1 MIEIAKKEF
10 NLNDINY
17 FNLDVVESINILNK
31 KKNNKFDTIFIDV
44 YDENSQIPDIF
55 LEENFIKNITNLL
68 TVD

>member
-55 LEENFIKNITNLL
+55 LEENFIINITNLL
-68 TVD
+68 TVN